1 MASFYILRS
10 KANVN
15 YVKGTKEDKK
25 NFLICADFEKG
36 KSFPQESR

>member
-1 MASFYILRS
+1 MASFCILRS

-25 NFLICADFEKG
+25 KFLICADLKRG
-36 KSFPQESR
+36 KSFPQESC